1 MRFFFIDLENVRSE
15 GLEGV
20 GSLCDTDMVFI
31 YYSENAMNLSIPT
44 LENLNNSRASKKFIK
59 TNYIGKNAMDFQ
71 IVSLFGAMIERE
83 KGGSFYIISQDNGF
97 RSAVSFC
104 ESYFEDYGIR
114 CGVYPTIISAIT
126 AEMKNKPVQPK
137 IQGKHPKNES
147 AGTAGADAK
156 GRDKNPGTAKGTPEN
171 EVAKNGTQTVDSRK
185 TGEEETQT
193 SGKKKRRRR
202 KKSGAGKDDAQ
213 NVRTENSDVVSSED
227 DRDFAEDTSK
237 TVTADETDSKS
248 VKNNTGAQN
257 AQKPAANSPE
267 GRLGYIYAILK
278 ELLSEKT
285 ISIYAEA
292 IDEGIA
298 KCKNRNELHD
308 FYHQRFGDDEGEA
321 LYKITQGDFEKMKQ
335 ARPSRPSRTHRRPK
349 KNLSANNQTVS

>member
-1 MRFFFIDLENVRSE
+1 MRFFFFFLENVRSE
-15 GLEGV
+15 GLEG
-20 GSLCDTDMVFI
+20 GASLCDTDIVFI

-83 KGGSFYIISQDNGF
+83 KGGSYYIISQDNGF

-126 AEMKNKPVQPK
+126 AEMKSKPAQSKAQKSGAPEQKKKTQPA
-137 IQGKHPKNES
+137 E
-147 AGTAGADAK
+147 AK
-156 GRDKNPGTAKGTPEN
+156 EKKTDEK
-171 EVAKNGTQTVDSRK
+171 AKNK
-185 TGEEETQT
+185 TEAQAANDIKTAEEEPQS

-202 KKSGAGKDDAQ
+202 KKSGANKDDAQ
-213 NVRTENSDVVSSED
+213 KSADAVTEETAAEEEPVSGKDEPG
-227 DRDFAEDTSK
+227 
-237 TVTADETDSKS
+237 TADAE
-248 VKNNTGAQN
+248 VKTEQSGKRENTQKD
-257 AQKPAANSPE
+257 QKPAANSPA
-267 GRLGYIYAILK
+267 GRLGYIYSILK

-292 IDEGIA
+292 IDESIA

-335 ARPSRPSRTHRRPK
+335 ARPSKPSRTHRRAK
-349 KNLSANNQTVS
+349 KNNSANNQTVS